1 MRGTLLS
8 LASRLRFPWLLA
20 VTAVLFV
27 ASLVVPDPVPLLD
40 ELLLGLLT
48 LLFAAWRKRRTD
60 APPSPPAVEAPR
72 DE

>member
-27 ASLVVPDPVPLLD
+27 ASLIIPDPVPLLD

-48 LLFAAWRKRRTD
+48 LLFATWRKRRRGTQP
-60 APPSPPAVEAPR
+60 APRAIEAPR